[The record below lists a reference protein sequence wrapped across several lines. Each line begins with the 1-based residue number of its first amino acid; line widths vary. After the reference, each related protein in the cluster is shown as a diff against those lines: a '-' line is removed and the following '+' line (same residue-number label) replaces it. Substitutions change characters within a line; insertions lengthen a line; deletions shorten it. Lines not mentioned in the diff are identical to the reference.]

1 MLKLSVVYL
10 LTSDPR
16 FSLGVRGPL
25 DSLLP
30 KIRSLGIDGVEY
42 NIPNPFD
49 IDGVRLRRI
58 THDYGLD
65 IPVLSTGLSH
75 ILYGISLSSI
85 DEYSRLK
92 AVGWIRRY
100 IDLSCVLESY
110 RIVLGLVRGRCDDRD
125 LGMRFLISSLIE
137 LDRYAHDRG
146 VDILLEPLSSSE
158 TNLVNNVGEAL
169 RLVDMFR
176 SVRILFDVYHVLNEE
191 GDIARSLEYAGRY
204 IRHVHIADRSRG
216 VSELGKLPVD
226 QLLKTLSLIG
236 YRGYISLEARIE
248 YSIEESIKKFVDI
261 VKGFSQII
269 G

>member
-1 MLKLSVVYL
+1 
-10 LTSDPR
+10 
-16 FSLGVRGPL
+16 
-25 DSLLP
+25 
-30 KIRSLGIDGVEY
+30 
-42 NIPNPFD
+42 
-49 IDGVRLRRI
+49 
-58 THDYGLD
+58 
-65 IPVLSTGLSH
+65 
-75 ILYGISLSSI
+75 
-85 DEYSRLK
+85 
-92 AVGWIRRY
+92 
-100 IDLSCVLESY
+100 
-110 RIVLGLVRGRCDDRD
+110 
-125 LGMRFLISSLIE
+125 MRFLISSLIE

-204 IRHVHIADRSRG
+204 IRHVHIADRCRG